1 MRETW
6 RERERERE
14 RSESGRD
21 RERKRKM
28 LLRRINKKKIFNFCK
43 RVTIPS

>member
-6 RERERERE
+6 RERERE

-21 RERKRKM
+21 RERERKM
-28 LLRRINKKKIFNFCK
+28 LLRRINKKQYLIFVSK
-43 RVTIPS
+43 L